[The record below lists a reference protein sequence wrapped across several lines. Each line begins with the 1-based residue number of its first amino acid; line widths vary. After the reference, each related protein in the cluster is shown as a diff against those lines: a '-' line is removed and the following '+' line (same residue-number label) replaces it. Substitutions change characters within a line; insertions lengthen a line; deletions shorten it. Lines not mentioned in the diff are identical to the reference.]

1 MGALH
6 YVDNT
11 IFGKQLKDATPYY
24 GNSMTLYK
32 IYIDNRNYSSWSTFN
47 STTLEPVMLDEFDP
61 TQHKLFTND
70 IFTYNK
76 GKVEIVHSSMR
87 VNENIPAV
95 LIIDENKTYGR
106 QNKPNGRLMYKCIPD
121 DTRIPIFLVPY
132 EIKKLGFSKVLSNL
146 YVTIRFKEWTNKH
159 PHANLSLTIGPVDIL
174 DNYYEYQLYC
184 KSLNTSIQKFNK
196 ATTNAVKE
204 KAEAHDSFIVS
215 LCKKYPLIEDRTA
228 WKTFTIDP
236 ATSLDYDDGFSIKKL
251 NHGQTLLSIYIANVT
266 IWMDS
271 LNLWSSFS
279 QRISTIYLPDH
290 KRPMLPTILSDCLC
304 SLQQNNRRFA
314 FVIDILLDDDSN
326 ILSIKYTNCLIKV
339 FKNFAYEETALFL
352 DTDYTYL
359 LETCQRMSSKYKYI
373 NSVRNSHEVVCYLM
387 IFMNYHCAQDLLKFN
402 NGIFRSTIVKKQIV
416 KDSSI
421 NSLQES
427 LPEEVNKFIKIWN
440 SSSGQYIDLQSIADK
455 NKESIIRHD
464 LLEMDAYIHIT
475 SPIRRLVDLLNMIKF
490 QQNHGLI
497 SLSIDASQFY
507 DKWLKEIDYINI
519 TMRSIRKVQ
528 NDCNL
533 LDLCYND
540 QRTLEKT
547 YDGFCFDKL
556 AKNDG
561 LYQFMVFLP
570 ELRLSS
576 RITVRDNLEN
586 YDKKQFKLFIFN
598 NEEKFK
604 RKIRLQLL

>member
-1 MGALH
+1 
-6 YVDNT
+6 
-11 IFGKQLKDATPYY
+11 
-24 GNSMTLYK
+24 MTLYK
-32 IYIDNRNYSSWSTFN
+32 IYIDNRNYGSWSTFN
-47 STTLEPVMLDEFDP
+47 STTLEPVILSDFDP
-61 TQHKLFTND
+61 TRHKLFTND
-70 IFTYNK
+70 IFTYNDNNDNNDS
-76 GKVEIVHSSMR
+76 GVTIIHSSMR
-87 VNENIPAV
+87 TNEHIPAV

-106 QNKPNGRLMYKCIPD
+106 ENKPNGRLMYKCIPD

-146 YVTIRFKEWTNKH
+146 YVTIRYKEWTNKH
-159 PHANLSLTIGPVDIL
+159 PHANLSQTIGPVDIL

-204 KAEAHDSFIVS
+204 KAEAHDSFITSV
-215 LCKKYPLIEDRTA
+215 CKKYPLIEDRTA

-251 NHGQTLLSIYIANVT
+251 DHGKTLLSIYIANVT

-314 FVIDILLDDDSN
+314 FSIDILLDKDTN
-326 ILSIKYTNCLIKV
+326 ILSITYANCLIKV
-339 FKNFAYEETALFL
+339 FKNFAYEEPALFL
-352 DTDYTYL
+352 DTDYNYL
-359 LETCQRMSSKYKYI
+359 LETCQRMSSKYNYI

-402 NGIFRSTIVKKQIV
+402 NGIFRSTIVKKDSLQ
-416 KDSSI
+416 DSSVDSSVDSLQE
-421 NSLQES
+421 SLQES
-427 LPEEVNKFIKIWN
+427 LPEDVNKFIKIWN
-440 SSSGQYIDLQSIADK
+440 SSSGQYIDLQAITDK
-455 NKESIIRHD
+455 QLIRHD
-464 LLEMDAYIHIT
+464 LLELDAYIHIT

-497 SLSIDASQFY
+497 SLSADASQFY

-540 QRTLEKT
+540 PQTLEKT
-547 YDGFCFDKL
+547 YDGYCFDKL

-604 RKIRLQLL
+604 RKIRLQLI